1 METLFGWGVRLISYP
16 TTGSPSGLLSVGTA
30 VSGTATEP
38 EYPASS
44 LNDGNQSLYLLTNQ
58 VVAAPT
64 IGLSAAAT
72 NPHFAAFFNTNL
84 TSSAVCRLQASMT
97 ANFAVLTL
105 DLPVSNPGT
114 DFWVDLRDEPSTGLY
129 YRLSVTSNPGSS
141 PSGNLRVG
149 EMVVGY
155 LEAIQSYQW
164 GYEEIDDYL
173 ERFQGSGPFGR
184 LVRQKRGITVRSRD
198 RVVFVGQDSSVDLI
212 RRITI
217 EQWTCP
223 WPVVFIPSD
232 EEEDVW
238 LVEWPVAP
246 QMRTV
251 TDNRTE
257 HTIFLQSQSPGDV

>member
-1 METLFGWGVRLISYP
+1 MQTLFGWGARLISYP
-16 TTGSPSGLLSVGTA
+16 TTGNPVGMLSVGSY
-30 VSGTATEP
+30 VSGTASTP
-38 EYPASS
+38 AYPPTS
-44 LNDGNQSLYLLTNQ
+44 LNDGNKSLYLLTNQ

-64 IGLSAAAT
+64 ISLSATAT

-84 TSSAVCRLQASMT
+84 TSGAVCRLQASMT
-97 ANFAVLTL
+97 SNFAVLTL
-105 DLPVSNPGT
+105 DVPVSGAGE
-114 DFWVDLRDEPSTGLY
+114 DFWVDLRGTPSTGLY
-129 YRLSVTSNPGSS
+129 YRLSVTSNPGGS
-141 PSGNLRVG
+141 PSGNIRIG

-155 LEAIQSYQW
+155 LEAIQCYQW

-173 ERFQGSGPFGR
+173 ERFQGIGPFGR

-198 RVVFVGQDSSVDLI
+198 RIVFVGQDSSVDLI
-212 RRITI
+212 RKITV

-232 EEEDVW
+232 EEDDVW

-246 QMRTV
+246 QIRTI

-257 HTIFLQSQSPGDV
+257 HTIFLQGQSPGDV